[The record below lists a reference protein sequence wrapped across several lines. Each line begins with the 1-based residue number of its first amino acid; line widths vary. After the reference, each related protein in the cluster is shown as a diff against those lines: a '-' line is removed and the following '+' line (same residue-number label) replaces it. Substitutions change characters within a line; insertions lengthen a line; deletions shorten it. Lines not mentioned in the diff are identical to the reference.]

1 VKQPLETRGEGGL
14 VLFDGPC
21 NLCNASVLFII
32 DRDPHARFRFASLQS
47 PAGRA
52 VLDAHGM
59 QASAPESVVLIDEEG
74 AWRESD
80 AALRIAAGLRSPWP
94 VLSAFR
100 LFPRP
105 LRDML
110 YRFVARR
117 RYRWFGVDAC
127 RLPSPELVERMIP
140 DGITPTDAVREA

>member
-1 VKQPLETRGEGGL
+1 VKQPATTTEPAAL

-32 DRDPHARFRFASLQS
+32 DRDPRARFRFASLQS

-52 VLDAHGM
+52 ALREHGM
-59 QASAPESVVLIDEEG
+59 ADGVPESVVLIDEGG

-80 AALRIAAGLRSPWP
+80 AAVRIAAGLAGPWRL
-94 VLSAFR
+94 VSAMR
-100 LFPRP
+100 VVPRP
-105 LRDML
+105 VRDL
-110 YRFVARR
+110 VYRFVAKR

-127 RLPSPELVERMIP
+127 RLPSPELAERLVP
-140 DGITPTDAVREA
+140 GGA

>member
-1 VKQPLETRGEGGL
+1 

-32 DRDPHARFRFASLQS
+32 DRDPGARFRFASLQS

-52 VLDAHGM
+52 VLEAHGM
-59 QASAPESVVLIDEEG
+59 QTSSPESVVLIDEDG

-80 AALRIAAGLRSPWP
+80 AALRIAAGLRAPWRL
-94 VLSAFR
+94 LSALR
-100 LFPRP
+100 IVPRP
-105 LRDML
+105 VRDRV

-140 DGITPTDAVREA
+140 GGSTPAEAGPGA